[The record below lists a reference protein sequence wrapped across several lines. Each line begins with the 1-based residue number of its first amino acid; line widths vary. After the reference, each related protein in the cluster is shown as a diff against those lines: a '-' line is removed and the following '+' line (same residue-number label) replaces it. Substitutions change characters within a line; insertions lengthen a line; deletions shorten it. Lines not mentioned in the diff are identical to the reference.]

1 MKILVISILS
11 LLLFSG
17 EFTIAQE
24 SKSDKLSWSATQKLQ
39 LSDFSI
45 KTAAPNEPSSH
56 AEFSITYKAG
66 GKELLS
72 SNLNKRVLNEF
83 IRTGSW
89 IDTTQNVQ
97 QALRYQ
103 QASFDLCEVYVR
115 QFRKAL
121 YDNKPKIKRLS
132 FVDELNETYTNAYSK
147 RRLEYDMETKAG
159 TDLAAQE
166 KWETVIQKELDQ
178 LKEYAV
184 EK

>member
-1 MKILVISILS
+1 MNVLVVVICSVLMISTG
-11 LLLFSG
+11 LLQ
-17 EFTIAQE
+17 AQE
-24 SKSDKLSWSATQKLQ
+24 SKTDKLLWSSAQKLHFA
-39 LSDFSI
+39 DFQI
-45 KTAAPNEPSSH
+45 KTAGPKEPSSN
-56 AEFSITYKAG
+56 AVFSITYKIG
-66 GKELLS
+66 GKELFS

-83 IRTGSW
+83 IRSESW
-89 IDTTQNVQ
+89 IDTTQDVQ

-103 QASFDLCEVYVR
+103 QTSFDLCEVYVR

-132 FVDELNETYTNAYSK
+132 FVDVLNETYTNAYSK
-147 RRLEYDMETKAG
+147 RRLVYDQETKAG

-166 KWETVIQKELDQ
+166 KWETVIKNELDQ

>member
-1 MKILVISILS
+1 MKILVISIVS
-11 LLLFSG
+11 LLLLSG
-17 EFTIAQE
+17 ELTIAQE
-24 SKSDKLSWSATQKLQ
+24 SKSDKLSWSASQKLE

-45 KTAAPNEPSSH
+45 KSATPNEPSSH

-66 GKELLS
+66 GRELLS

-83 IRTGSW
+83 IRSGSW
-89 IDTTQNVQ
+89 IDTTQDIQ

-132 FVDELNETYTNAYSK
+132 FVDELNETHTNAYSK
-147 RRLEYDMETKAG
+147 RRLEYDLDTKAG
-159 TDLAAQE
+159 TDQAAQE
-166 KWETVIQKELDQ
+166 KWETVIKKELEQ

>member
-1 MKILVISILS
+1 MKAQLIAFVSLLVICSKY
-11 LLLFSG
+11 
-17 EFTIAQE
+17 TNAQE
-24 SKSDKLSWSATQKLQ
+24 SKSDKISWTANQPLQ

-45 KTAAPNEPSSH
+45 KTAAANEPSSH

-83 IRTGSW
+83 IRSGSW
-89 IDTTQNVQ
+89 IDTTQDVQ

-147 RRLEYDMETKAG
+147 RRLEYDLETKAG

-166 KWETVIQKELDQ
+166 KWEAVIQKELDQ

>member
-1 MKILVISILS
+1 MKTLVISIVS
-11 LLLFSG
+11 LLLVSVKYSV
-17 EFTIAQE
+17 AQE
-24 SKSDKLSWSATQKLQ
+24 RKSGKLSWSATQKLQ

-45 KTAAPNEPSSH
+45 KTAAANEPSSH

-66 GKELLS
+66 GRELLS

-83 IRTGSW
+83 IRSGSW
-89 IDTTQNVQ
+89 IDTTQDVQ

-103 QASFDLCEVYVR
+103 QTSFDLCEVYVR

-132 FVDELNETYTNAYSK
+132 FVDELNETHTNAYSK
-147 RRLEYDMETKAG
+147 RRLEYDLDTKAG
-159 TDLAAQE
+159 TDQAAQE
-166 KWETVIQKELDQ
+166 KWEAVIKNELDQ

>member
-1 MKILVISILS
+1 MKVLVLVISS
-11 LLLFSG
+11 LAMISAELLH
-17 EFTIAQE
+17 AQE
-24 SKSDKLSWSATQKLQ
+24 SKADKLSWSATQKLQ

-45 KTAAPNEPSSH
+45 KTAAANEPSSH

-83 IRTGSW
+83 IRNGSW
-89 IDTTQNVQ
+89 IDTTQDVQ

-103 QASFDLCEVYVR
+103 QASFDLCEVYVL

-147 RRLEYDMETKAG
+147 RRLEYDLETKAG
-159 TDLAAQE
+159 TDQAAQE
-166 KWETVIQKELDQ
+166 KWEAIIKNELDQ

>member
-1 MKILVISILS
+1 MAVLIFSVLIFSTELS
-11 LLLFSG
+11 Q
-17 EFTIAQE
+17 AQE
-24 SKSDKLSWSATQKLQ
+24 SKAEKLSWSATQKLQ
-39 LSDFSI
+39 LSDFTI
-45 KTAAPNEPSSH
+45 KTAAPKEPSSH

-83 IRTGSW
+83 IRSGSW
-89 IDTTQNVQ
+89 IDTTQDVQ

-121 YDNKPKIKRLS
+121 YDNKPKIRRLS

-147 RRLEYDMETKAG
+147 RRLEYDLETKAG
-159 TDLAAQE
+159 TDLATQE
-166 KWETVIQKELDQ
+166 KWEALITQELLL
-178 LKEYAV
+178 LKEYAL

>member
-11 LLLFSG
+11 LLLLSG
-17 EFTIAQE
+17 EFTIAQDN
-24 SKSDKLSWSATQKLQ
+24 KSDKLSWSATQKLQ

-45 KTAAPNEPSSH
+45 KSAAPNEPSSH

-97 QALRYQ
+97 QALQYQ
-103 QASFDLCEVYVR
+103 QATFDLCEVYVR

-147 RRLEYDMETKAG
+147 RRLEYDLETKAG
-159 TDLAAQE
+159 TDQAAQE
-166 KWETVIQKELDQ
+166 KWEVVIKKELEE